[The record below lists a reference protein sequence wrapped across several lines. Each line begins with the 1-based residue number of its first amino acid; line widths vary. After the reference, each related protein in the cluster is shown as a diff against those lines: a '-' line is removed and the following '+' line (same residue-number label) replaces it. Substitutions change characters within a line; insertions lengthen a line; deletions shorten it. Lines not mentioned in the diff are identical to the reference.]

1 VPEAISNAPYART
14 TYVRWLLVLW
24 LFVLSAV
31 AYLDRVNISIAGVLI
46 AQEFGFSNVRL
57 GIVFSAFL
65 WGYALFQTPAGW
77 LADRLGPRRVLT
89 AGVLWWGIFSALTAA
104 ISHNVGNAVLVLIS
118 LRFLLGA
125 GEAIIYPSSNQFISR
140 WIPRDERG
148 IANGIIFAGVG
159 IGGAI
164 TPPIITYLMTHH
176 GWRSS
181 FWICALIG
189 LIAGI
194 VWYIA
199 ARDTP
204 ESHPAVARAES
215 DRIRQGIDPEGK
227 SDIPAERLP
236 WSAILSSGSVWILS
250 LAYFCFGYVAW
261 IFIGWFFFYLAKA
274 RGLDLKASAVYSML
288 PFLAI
293 AICSPLGG
301 AIGDM
306 LTKRFGS
313 RLGRCSI
320 PVFGMSLAAV
330 FLVFGSAARD
340 TRLATIVLAG
350 GAGSLYLSQSAFWA
364 VSADLGKKSAGAL
377 SGFMNMINQFG
388 AALTL
393 IATPF
398 LAEKFGWSA
407 GFRVAAT
414 VAVLGAVAWLFV
426 NPRANLALSPAA
438 RIERQAFFDQK
449 ETA

>member
-1 VPEAISNAPYART
+1 
-14 TYVRWLLVLW
+14 
-24 LFVLSAV
+24 
-31 AYLDRVNISIAGVLI
+31 
-46 AQEFGFSNVRL
+46 
-57 GIVFSAFL
+57 
-65 WGYALFQTPAGW
+65 
-77 LADRLGPRRVLT
+77 
-89 AGVLWWGIFSALTAA
+89 
-104 ISHNVGNAVLVLIS
+104 
-118 LRFLLGA
+118 
-125 GEAIIYPSSNQFISR
+125 
-140 WIPRDERG
+140 
-148 IANGIIFAGVG
+148 
-159 IGGAI
+159 
-164 TPPIITYLMTHH
+164 
-176 GWRSS
+176 
-181 FWICALIG
+181 
-189 LIAGI
+189 
-194 VWYIA
+194 
-199 ARDTP
+199 
-204 ESHPAVARAES
+204 
-215 DRIRQGIDPEGK
+215 
-227 SDIPAERLP
+227 
-236 WSAILSSGSVWILS
+236 
-250 LAYFCFGYVAW
+250 
-261 IFIGWFFFYLAKA
+261 
-274 RGLDLKASAVYSML
+274 
-288 PFLAI
+288 
-293 AICSPLGG
+293 LGG